1 MYLTY
6 HPRFILC
13 EIKTKVA
20 EVHQDTTQIQQ
31 TTIEIRNE
39 AFEIRKDTDLIP
51 QILQALQELRSNGR
65 SNIML
70 ERYLDEMTTYAQ
82 SAWEGSVIDP
92 AEKIPDSP
100 TAVNSTTSRLST
112 PTRLSLEQNRSGAA
126 TPDLVLD
133 ATRKSKAV
141 ENDLPTHK
149 PGDQS
154 NLLSMSEKFQSVEER
169 GPQRSV
175 EKLKV
180 VKYKL
185 ESDRDLS
192 SDRDVIADNMVSPR
206 ETSDLRHIRVTRS
219 SSDVEARVMS
229 DRLNANNSSRP
240 VNNLKEF
247 SSVDRV
253 NSLPRREYNGNLTK
267 ESAPS
272 GLPIHTRALDK
283 SGQFPARPTPSLQT
297 VHPTLKGTRPSIKS
311 NESSKELI
319 SEHGCSNVFSDADEP
334 LAGIWRKRHQ
344 QRPCVLGDGLSASD
358 VITLLQAGTDVLNIP
373 DSVYKPNYTKIAAAA
388 QVRENL
394 HSDDR
399 RECSK
404 SAAKLV
410 RNSQFERHRSHESLI
425 KFLDEGADVEFI
437 YPKHGK
443 PHTMLLEAVG
453 TGCIKCVSILL
464 QYGANPN
471 GWKPSEVPLWQA
483 GDPSEKPITVSIATR
498 CGSAPMLRLLLRA
511 GADPDHSTAA
521 RSPLFEIE
529 DTFRQE
535 AARLSSK
542 TFPVWWI
549 DKLEILKEYGAKFES
564 ASRMSV
570 VKEFL
575 RNGFKLCASWT
586 RERAQIFVEHLVWF
600 IENEF
605 TSVFDVLMDT
615 VEIWRLQPSVVVAME
630 YLARRSTASNVKNQA
645 TWDKAIKRLA
655 LLGPKFLVNLDW
667 LLARGFNASRQTI
680 MEFIAQL
687 SYDSFNPSQAENEL
701 TILERLLAHG
711 DEEVQRG
718 FIRAE
723 VRYKGSLL
731 NREKKETLNADV
743 LIAKMRIPKPLTRK
757 HLSYLLSASPATRKS
772 WRMPHQTF

>member
-6 HPRFILC
+6 HPRFILR
-13 EIKTKVA
+13 EIKTEVA

-39 AFEIRKDTDLIP
+39 ASEIRKDTDLIP

-92 AEKIPDSP
+92 AEKIPESP
-100 TAVNSTTSRLST
+100 TAVNSTTSGLST
-112 PTRLSLEQNRSGAA
+112 PTRLSLEQNRSGTA

-133 ATRKSKAV
+133 ATRKSKAI
-141 ENDLPTHK
+141 ENDLPTQK

-154 NLLSMSEKFQSVEER
+154 NILSMSEKFES
-169 GPQRSV
+169 GSQRSV
-175 EKLKV
+175 EKLEF

-185 ESDRDLS
+185 ESNKDLS
-192 SDRDVIADNMVSPR
+192 PDQNVIADNMFSPR
-206 ETSDLRHIRVTRS
+206 EASDLRHMRATRS
-219 SSDVEARVMS
+219 SSDVEARAMS
-229 DRLNANNSSRP
+229 DQLNVNNYSRP
-240 VNNLKEF
+240 VGNLKEA
-247 SSVDRV
+247 SSVDGV
-253 NSLPRREYNGNLTK
+253 NRIPRREYNGNSTK
-267 ESAPS
+267 QSAPS
-272 GLPIHTRALDK
+272 GLPIHTRALAK
-283 SGQFPARPTPSLQT
+283 SGPIPARPTPSLQT
-297 VHPTLKGTRPSIKS
+297 THPTLKGTQPSIKS

-319 SEHGCSNVFSDADEP
+319 SEDGRSNVLSDADEP
-334 LAGIWRKRHQ
+334 LTGIWRKRHQ
-344 QRPCVLGDGLSASD
+344 QRPYVSGDGLSDLD
-358 VITLLQAGTDVLNIP
+358 VIKLLQAGTDVLNIP
-373 DSVYKPNYTKIAAAA
+373 DSVYKPNHTKIAAAA

-404 SAAKLV
+404 CAAKLV
-410 RNSQFERHRSHESLI
+410 RNAQFERHRSHESLI

-443 PHTMLLEAVG
+443 PHTMLLEAVD
-453 TGCIKCVSILL
+453 TGCITCVSILL

-483 GDPSEKPITVSIATR
+483 GDPSEKPFTVSIATR

-511 GADPDHSTAA
+511 GADPDHGTAA
-521 RSPLFEIE
+521 RSPLSEIE

-575 RNGFKLCASWT
+575 RNGFKLCANWT
-586 RERAQIFVEHLVWF
+586 RERAQIFVDHLVWF
-600 IENEF
+600 IENGF
-605 TSVFDVLMDT
+605 TSVSDVIMDT

-630 YLARRSTASNVKNQA
+630 YLARRSTASNVKNEA

-655 LLGPKFLVNLDW
+655 LLGPKFLINLDW

-731 NREKKETLNADV
+731 NREKMETLNADV

-757 HLSYLLSASPATRKS
+757 HLSYLLSASPATRES
-772 WRMPHQTF
+772 WKLPHQTL